1 MRPNGDG
8 TSSSDTRMSGIELGG
23 ALRELSRI
31 DRLLLAD
38 IAGAHRLQHEV
49 AQRHRRAHQGEKPIH
64 RCRRIGRIYS
74 GDARPVGKLVDE
86 RRFILAQI
94 RTHERPSYRFRGVP
108 GMTELVWLMSDVQRA
123 TVRPA
128 IEPPDELA
136 L

>member
-1 MRPNGDG
+1 
-8 TSSSDTRMSGIELGG
+8 MSGIELGG

-74 GDARPVGKLVDE
+74 GDARSVGKLVDE
-86 RRFILAQI
+86 RRCILAHI
-94 RTHERPSYRFRGVP
+94 RAHEGALLSFRSAP
-108 GMTELVWLMSDVQRA
+108 GTLNWCGLCQMSNWSLVS
-123 TVRPA
+123 
-128 IEPPDELA
+128 PDERA
-136 L
+136 AG

>member
-1 MRPNGDG
+1 
-8 TSSSDTRMSGIELGG
+8 MSGIELGG

-74 GDARPVGKLVDE
+74 GDARSVGKLVDE
-86 RRFILAQI
+86 RRYTLAHI
-94 RTHERPSYRFRGVP
+94 RTHEWSSCGFRSAP
-108 GMTELVWLMSDVQRA
+108 GMLNWCGSCQVPSGLPVSPDEG
-123 TVRPA
+123 
-128 IEPPDELA
+128 PPDELA